1 MTVARPYLL
10 FLGDAPDPLAIK
22 TAMGVVDWRPD
33 WCLGQLR
40 LPSCGADAGLPDMGL
55 AEAVA
60 KGARTFVI
68 GAVNPGGVLPE
79 AWTAV
84 ILEALAAGLD
94 VASGL
99 HRRLE
104 TAPGVAEAAAAH
116 GRALHNLR
124 HADQTFAVGTG
135 RKRTGK
141 RLLTVGTDCAVGKK
155 YTSLAMERA
164 MREAGMNAEFVA
176 TGQTG
181 VLIAGRGVALDAVG
195 ADFISGAAEWLSPD
209 APEDHWHVVEG
220 QGSLFHPAFA
230 GVTAGLL
237 HGSQPD
243 AVIVCHEPTRRTM
256 RNSPYPIA
264 RIEDV
269 IDLTLRLGRLT
280 NPHIAIAGVAVNTLA
295 LDDAAA
301 RACVDAIAQAH
312 ALPATDPIRF
322 GCAPF
327 VEALQARAWGPPADA
342 TATPPSATPPS
353 AIPLGDGR

>member
-10 FLGDAPDPLAIK
+10 FLGDAPDQLAIK

-33 WCLGQLR
+33 WCLGQMR
-40 LPSCGADAGLPDMGL
+40 LPGCQADAGLPDIGV
-55 AEAVA
+55 AEAAA

-79 AWTAV
+79 SWTAV

-94 VASGL
+94 IASGL

-104 TAPGVAEAAAAH
+104 TVPGVAEAAAAT

-124 HADQTFAVGTG
+124 LADQSFAVGTG
-135 RKRTGK
+135 RRRSGK
-141 RLLTVGTDCAVGKK
+141 RLLTVGTDCSVGKK

-164 MREAGMNAEFVA
+164 MRAAGMDAEFVA

-209 APEDHWHVVEG
+209 AAEDHWHVIEG

-230 GVTAGLL
+230 GVTLGLL

-243 AVIVCHEPTRRTM
+243 AVVVCHEPTRRTM

-269 IDLTLRLGRLT
+269 IDHTLRLGRLT
-280 NPHIAIAGVAVNTLA
+280 NPAIAVLGLAVNTAA
-295 LDDAAA
+295 LDEDSA
-301 RACVDAIAQAH
+301 RACVAELSDAH
-312 ALPATDPIRF
+312 AMPATDPIRF
-322 GCAPF
+322 GCAPL
-327 VEALQARAWGPPADA
+327 VEALQARAWGRP
-342 TATPPSATPPS
+342 
-353 AIPLGDGR
+353 